1 MIKASLSMWV
11 VRELR
16 EKRLC
21 GAASPER
28 NGRGVCVYVCAR
40 VCVCVGWGWLAVA
53 GLRCGAES
61 QWESGQCKSLQ
72 DTEER
77 ENSSCRPTDQPASS
91 AGQQRR
97 CRAHITTPVST
108 TQHLNR
114 DYYEET
120 LNIPEIFSFRQV
132 EMSVSFLQVEVK
144 HTLIFGPVFEC
155 CFAHSNS
162 FE

>member
-1 MIKASLSMWV
+1 MLFEWSKRVWACGQTH
-11 VRELR
+11 VRSESWGSFER
-16 EKRLC
+16 DFVEQPHRR
-21 GAASPER
+21 GA
-28 NGRGVCVYVCAR
+28 GR
-40 VCVCVGWGWLAVA
+40 VCVCVCVCVCVWEEGGREGWLAVA

-77 ENSSCRPTDQPASS
+77 EKQQLPTDHRPTRP

-120 LNIPEIFSFRQV
+120 LNIPWIFTFRQV
-132 EMSVSFLQVEVK
+132 ERSVSFL
-144 HTLIFGPVFEC
+144 
-155 CFAHSNS
+155 
-162 FE
+162 